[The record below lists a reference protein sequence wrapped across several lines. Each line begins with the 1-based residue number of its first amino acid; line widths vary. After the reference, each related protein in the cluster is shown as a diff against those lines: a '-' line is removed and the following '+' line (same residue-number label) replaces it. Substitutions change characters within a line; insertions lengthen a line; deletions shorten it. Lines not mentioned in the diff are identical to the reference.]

1 MGNCNSGR
9 WYCHNKKRV
18 VGDCVILKSDLLNDS
33 QYFHG
38 VREWFHSGGW
48 LGTVKSKYGE
58 MVSFSSFDLADKDDG
73 GIILY
78 TSYFKTNDSGYR
90 YPKKYLSV
98 DLAVTTLFSGGLRVW
113 WKCPQCGKRVRNLYS
128 PPGPYPFACRE
139 CHDLTYKSC
148 QESHNWRERFF
159 AQMGAKFGASARE
172 MQAVWDEN

>member
-128 PPGPYPFACRE
+128 PPGPYPFACRD

-172 MQAVWDEN
+172 MQALLEKD